1 MPDDIPKEVLEAV
14 KKKARDNK
22 MGCAAAHKLAGD
34 LGVPIPV
41 VGRALDVL
49 GIKIEKC
56 QLGCF

>member
-1 MPDDIPKEVLEAV
+1 MPEDIPKEVLEAV
-14 KKKARDNK
+14 KRQARDNK
-22 MGCAAAHKLAGD
+22 MGCAAAQKLAHD

-49 GIKIEKC
+49 GIKIERC